1 MIMIMNNN
9 ENKFNNF
16 TERIRQ
22 RYYKIALFYND
33 IAKIA

>member
-16 TERIRQ
+16 NERISQ